1 MAKKVKKTRPEL
13 KRLRDVLTRYERYL
27 PMLKLKQ
34 QQLQV
39 SMRQIDKD
47 RHKAEADIR
56 TASEKFEPYKVVLK
70 DTAGVNVPILAKV
83 DEVKTSSTNI
93 AGVNIPVFEDVT
105 FTEARYSLFATPAWV
120 DRALLD
126 MRQINRC
133 RSRVEIID
141 EQYRL
146 IKQELTKIVQRVN
159 LFEKV
164 KIPESREII
173 RVIRIHL
180 GDEMTA
186 AVGRAKIAKGKLT
199 KTDTASADRHDLENQ
214 TEEVPAQ

>member
-13 KRLRDVLTRYERYL
+13 KRFRDVLTRYERYL

-47 RHKAEADIR
+47 RREAEADIQ
-56 TASEKFEPYKVVLK
+56 TANEKFEPYKIILK
-70 DTAGVNVPILAKV
+70 DTAGVNLPTLAEV
-83 DEVKTSSTNI
+83 DEIKTSSTNI
-93 AGVNIPVFEDVT
+93 AGVNIPVFEEVT
-105 FTEARYSLFATPAWV
+105 FTDVRYSLFATPAWV
-120 DRALLD
+120 DSALLD

-133 RSRVEIID
+133 RARVEVID

-146 IKQELTKIVQRVN
+146 IKKELTKIVQRVN

-164 KIPESREII
+164 KIPEAREII

-214 TEEVPAQ
+214 TEEVPA